1 MTFHRIFLEEAKKI
15 GKEALKALPSV
26 TTPDGKSLGMPTCIR
41 TDIGCSDSPVN
52 DKDYAHWNTN
62 SRTYFLNE
70 IEYGGTTYFARA
82 LKFDCIPLWAQL
94 YATKAQ
100 EIYDK
105 INEGKKEEH
114 EATLKDFTLA
124 AVSTCDS
131 LDSCASTNKDDTS
144 SDSDQESCKR

>member
-1 MTFHRIFLEEAKKI
+1 M
-15 GKEALKALPSV
+15 
-26 TTPDGKSLGMPTCIR
+26 TCIR
-41 TDIGCSDSPVN
+41 TDVGCSDSEVH
-52 DKDYAHWNTN
+52 DKDYTHWNPK
-62 SRTYFLNE
+62 SRTFFLNE